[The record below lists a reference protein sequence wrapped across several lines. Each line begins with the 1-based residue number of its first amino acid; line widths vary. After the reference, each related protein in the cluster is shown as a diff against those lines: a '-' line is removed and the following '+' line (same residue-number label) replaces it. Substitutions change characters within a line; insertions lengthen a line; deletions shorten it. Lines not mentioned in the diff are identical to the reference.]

1 MGMFDPKKRKVIT
14 AVIAVILVLA
24 MEATDNTGRYC
35 HLATSVRRMRKKMR
49 NGAIFAGKEP
59 VSYTHLKSSK

>member
-24 MEATDNTGRYC
+24 MVVPSI
-35 HLATSVRRMRKKMR
+35 LSVL
-49 NGAIFAGKEP
+49 
-59 VSYTHLKSSK
+59 V